1 LGGLHYKYKFHQYI
15 KERNETMKKSLVALM
30 CVGALSASLFVGCGS
45 TDEAA
50 TEQTQTTTETTES
63 TETTEAAPAAV
74 AAEGELLTGIGTSV
88 AIDSSA
94 DATADEDGTAQVDA
108 TIAAVTVDSNGAVVE
123 CVIDIAQTKIGISN
137 DGKITSDLNAE
148 YPSKRELGDDYGM
161 KVASVIGKEWYE
173 QADAFAAWVVGKTAS
188 EISGMAIT
196 EGKAGDEDLAASVS
210 IHVTGFQAA
219 VLEAMDNAVAGGA
232 VAGDKLGLGLTT
244 NIAKSV
250 DASADAEGT
259 AEAYTT
265 ISVLTVNA
273 DGVIT
278 SSLIDAVQ
286 AKVSFDAKGAIT
298 ADTSADVL
306 SKDELGDGYG
316 MRSASAIGKEWNEQ
330 AAAYAEY
337 TVGKTVDEVNGTAV
351 EEGRAADADLAASVS
366 VHITDFNAAIT
377 KAVASAQ

>member
-1 LGGLHYKYKFHQYI
+1 
-15 KERNETMKKSLVALM
+15 MKKSLVALM
-30 CVGALSASLFVGCGS
+30 CAGALSASLFVGCGS

-50 TEQTQTTTETTES
+50 TEQTQATETTES
-63 TETTEAAPAAV
+63 TETEAAPAV

-94 DATADEDGTAQVDA
+94 DATADADGTAQVDA
-108 TIAAVTVDSNGAVVE
+108 TIAAVTVDSNGAIVE
-123 CVIDIAQTKIGISN
+123 CVIDIAQTKIGISA
-137 DGKITSDLNAE
+137 DGKITSDLDAE

-161 KVASVIGKEWYE
+161 KVASAIGKEWYE
-173 QADAFAAWVVGKTAS
+173 QADAFAAWAVGKTAS
-188 EISGMAIT
+188 DISNMAIT

-219 VLEAMDNAVAGGA
+219 VLEAMDTAVAGGA

-244 NIAKSV
+244 NIAKST
-250 DASADAEGT
+250 DATADADGV

-265 ISVLTVNA
+265 ISVLTVNG

-286 AKVSFDAKGAIT
+286 AKVTFDANGAIT
-298 ADTSADVL
+298 ADTSADVP
-306 SKDELGDGYG
+306 SKNELGDAYG
-316 MRSASAIGKEWNEQ
+316 MKAASSIGKEWNEQ

-351 EEGRAADADLAASVS
+351 EEGRATDADLAASVS
-366 VHITDFNAAIT
+366 VHITDFNTAIT

>member
-1 LGGLHYKYKFHQYI
+1 
-15 KERNETMKKSLVALM
+15 MKKSLVALM
-30 CVGALSASLFVGCGS
+30 CAGALSASLFVGCGS

-50 TEQTQTTTETTES
+50 TEQTQATETTES
-63 TETTEAAPAAV
+63 TETEAAPAAV

-94 DATADEDGTAQVDA
+94 DATADADGTAQVDA
-108 TIAAVTVDSNGAVVE
+108 TIAAVTVDSNGAIVE
-123 CVIDIAQTKIGISN
+123 CVIDIAQTKIGISA
-137 DGKITSDLNAE
+137 DGKITSDLDAE

-173 QADAFAAWVVGKTAS
+173 QADAFAAWAVGKTAS
-188 EISGMAIT
+188 DISNMAIT
-196 EGKAGDEDLAASVS
+196 EGKAGDADLAASVS

-219 VLEAMDNAVAGGA
+219 VLEAMDSAVAGGA
-232 VAGDKLGLGLTT
+232 VAGDKLGLGVTT
-244 NIAKSV
+244 NIAKST
-250 DASADAEGT
+250 DATADADGV

-265 ISVLTVNA
+265 ISVLTVNG

-286 AKVSFDAKGAIT
+286 AKVTFDAKGAIT
-298 ADTSADVL
+298 ADTSADVP
-306 SKDELGDGYG
+306 SKNELGDGYG
-316 MRSASAIGKEWNEQ
+316 MRAASAIGKEWNEQ

-351 EEGRAADADLAASVS
+351 EEGRATDADLAASVS
-366 VHITDFNAAIT
+366 VHITDFNTAIT

>member
-1 LGGLHYKYKFHQYI
+1 
-15 KERNETMKKSLVALM
+15 MKKSLVALM
-30 CVGALSASLFVGCGS
+30 CAGALSASLFVGCGS

-50 TEQTQTTTETTES
+50 TEQTQATETTES
-63 TETTEAAPAAV
+63 TTEEAAPAAV

-94 DATADEDGTAQVDA
+94 DATADADGTAQVDA
-108 TIAAVTVDSNGAVVE
+108 TIAAVTVDSNGAIVE
-123 CVIDIAQTKIGISN
+123 CVIDIAQTKIGISA
-137 DGKITSDLNAE
+137 DGKITSDLDAE

-161 KVASVIGKEWYE
+161 KVASAIGKEWYE
-173 QADAFAAWVVGKTAS
+173 QADAFAAWAVGKTAS
-188 EISGMAIT
+188 DISNMAIT

-219 VLEAMDNAVAGGA
+219 VLEAMDTAVAGGA

-244 NIAKSV
+244 NIAKST
-250 DASADAEGT
+250 DATADADGV

-265 ISVLTVNA
+265 ISVLTVNG

-286 AKVSFDAKGAIT
+286 AKVTFDANGAIT

-306 SKDELGDGYG
+306 SKDELGDAYG
-316 MRSASAIGKEWNEQ
+316 MKAASSIGKEWNEQ

-351 EEGRAADADLAASVS
+351 EEGRATDADLAASVS
-366 VHITDFNAAIT
+366 VHITDFNTAIT

>member
-1 LGGLHYKYKFHQYI
+1 
-15 KERNETMKKSLVALM
+15 MKKSLVALM
-30 CVGALSASLFVGCGS
+30 CAGALSASLFVGCGS

-50 TEQTQTTTETTES
+50 TEQTQATETTETTES
-63 TETTEAAPAAV
+63 TTEEAAPAAV
-74 AAEGELLTGIGTSV
+74 AEEGELLTGIGTSV

-94 DATADEDGTAQVDA
+94 DATADADGTAQVDA
-108 TIAAVTVDSNGAVVE
+108 TIAAVTVDSNGAIVE
-123 CVIDIAQTKIGISN
+123 CVIDIAQTKIGISA
-137 DGKITSDLNAE
+137 DGKITSDLDAE

-173 QADAFAAWVVGKTAS
+173 QADTFAAWAVGKTAS
-188 EISGMAIT
+188 DISNMAIT
-196 EGKAGDEDLAASVS
+196 EGKAGDADLAASVS

-219 VLEAMDNAVAGGA
+219 VLEAMDSAVAGGA

-244 NIAKSV
+244 NIAKST
-250 DASADAEGT
+250 DATADADGV

-265 ISVLTVNA
+265 ISVLTVNG

-278 SSLIDAVQ
+278 SSLIDGVQ
-286 AKVSFDAKGAIT
+286 AKVTFDTKGAIT
-298 ADTSADVL
+298 ADTSADVP
-306 SKDELGDGYG
+306 SKNELGDGYG
-316 MRSASAIGKEWNEQ
+316 MRAASAIGKEWNEQ

-351 EEGRAADADLAASVS
+351 EEGCATDADLAASVS
-366 VHITDFNAAIT
+366 VHITDFNTAIT

>member
-1 LGGLHYKYKFHQYI
+1 
-15 KERNETMKKSLVALM
+15 MKKSLVALM
-30 CVGALSASLFVGCGS
+30 CAGALSASLFVGCGS

-50 TEQTQTTTETTES
+50 TEQTQATETTES
-63 TETTEAAPAAV
+63 TTEEAAPAAV

-94 DATADEDGTAQVDA
+94 DATADADGTAQVDA
-108 TIAAVTVDSNGAVVE
+108 TIAAVTVDSNGAIVE
-123 CVIDIAQTKIGISN
+123 CVIDIAQTKIGISA
-137 DGKITSDLNAE
+137 DGKITSDLDAE

-161 KVASVIGKEWYE
+161 KVASAIGKEWYE
-173 QADAFAAWVVGKTAS
+173 QADAFAAWAVGKTAS
-188 EISGMAIT
+188 DISNMAIT

-219 VLEAMDNAVAGGA
+219 VLEAMDTAVAGGA

-244 NIAKSV
+244 NIAKST
-250 DASADAEGT
+250 DATADADGV

-265 ISVLTVNA
+265 ISVLTVNG

-286 AKVSFDAKGAIT
+286 AKVTFDANGAIT
-298 ADTSADVL
+298 ADTSADVP
-306 SKDELGDGYG
+306 SKNELGDAYG
-316 MRSASAIGKEWNEQ
+316 MKAASSIGKEWNEQ

-351 EEGRAADADLAASVS
+351 EEGRATDADLAASVS
-366 VHITDFNAAIT
+366 VHITDFNTAIT